1 MEIASLWYGEAA
13 LDRGDTFRKAMR
25 LAWFCNADQERQ
37 IACARRAVEMRRAV
51 RLYRDRRSDGHR
63 EGMPVFRRGPRLAE
77 SEGHR
82 CLREM
87 QGVISCAQDA
97 ETFRRHGRVTT
108 KRRPVEGEP
117 SGSLLSGRSRRRQLH
132 CLDELYDIL
141 GPRGIRMSYR

>member
-25 LAWFCNADQERQ
+25 LAWFCNAEQDRQ

-87 QGVISCAQDA
+87 QGAISCAQDA
-97 ETFRRHGRVTT
+97 ETSARASDDQA
-108 KRRPVEGEP
+108 P
-117 SGSLLSGRSRRRQLH
+117 SRRRGTQRLP
-132 CLDELYDIL
+132 LVWKEQATTTSL
-141 GPRGIRMSYR
+141 PR